1 MKKTI
6 ITSCIFAAIVAL
18 TVTGSAFTLGGKEL
32 VLNGGGNRTKFFIN
46 VYYCN
51 LFVPAELKGKSAE
64 AIMTAD
70 APMSVI
76 LYIKTSKLT
85 SEKFI
90 DAIRE
95 GFQKAKSAGYG
106 TGKSEQFI
114 GLFKGVKMNTGDVV
128 YLNYVP
134 GKGVMSS
141 YKFAATKK
149 TQFMG
154 TVPGLDFKKALY
166 AIWLGP
172 DPVQSNLKDAM
183 LGK

>member
-6 ITSCIFAAIVAL
+6 VPIFVFTAIVAL
-18 TVTGSAFTLGGKEL
+18 TVTGSTFTLGGKKL

-51 LFVPAELKGKSAE
+51 LYVPTELKGKSAKS
-64 AIMTAD
+64 IITAN
-70 APMSVI
+70 APMSVVM
-76 LYIKTSKLT
+76 YIKTSKLT

-95 GFQKAKSAGYG
+95 GFQKSKSSGYP
-106 TGKSEQFI
+106 TNKSEQFI
-114 GLFKGVKMNTGDVV
+114 NLFKGVKMNTGDVV

-134 GKGVMSS
+134 GKGVMAS
-141 YKFAATKK
+141 YKFKAEGKTK
-149 TQFMG
+149 FMG
-154 TVPGLDFKKALY
+154 TIPGLNFKKALY

-172 DPVQSNLKDAM
+172 DPVQSNLKNAM
-183 LGK
+183 LGQ